1 MEYYAEKLVEKKHF
15 FKKVPIENI
24 MRWSASL
31 ITEPLTKIPD
41 YLNELAIKMFKRLV
55 SYMGDRKSV
64 KSAMENVKSHLE
76 LSFRGTEDLKD
87 EAYVQVLK
95 QMKDHK
101 E

>member
-1 MEYYAEKLVEKKHF
+1 
-15 FKKVPIENI
+15 
-24 MRWSASL
+24 MRWSPSL
-31 ITEPLTKIPD
+31 ITEPLTKIP
-41 YLNELAIKMFKRLV
+41 YHLNEHAIKMFKRLV

-64 KSAMENVKSHLE
+64 KTPLENVKSHLE

-95 QMKDHK
+95 QMKEHR